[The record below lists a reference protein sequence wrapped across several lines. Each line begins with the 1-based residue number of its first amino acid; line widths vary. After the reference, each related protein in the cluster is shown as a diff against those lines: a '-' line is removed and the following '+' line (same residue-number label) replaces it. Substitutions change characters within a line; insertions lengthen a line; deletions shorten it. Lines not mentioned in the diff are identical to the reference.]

1 MATDSRPSQHLL
13 PSYCVGMLKS
23 LKIAHGV
30 DKMSGGVDLDPTIG
44 LISHIIDCL
53 GCLRDVNKVY
63 RSKGSLAAR
72 SVGARVMFG
81 FTAELGKFILLY
93 NNNNITCASIIPHL
107 LHSFNRK
114 FVTRCNNI

>member
-1 MATDSRPSQHLL
+1 
-13 PSYCVGMLKS
+13 
-23 LKIAHGV
+23 
-30 DKMSGGVDLDPTIG
+30 MSGGVDLDPTIG

-81 FTAELGKFILLY
+81 FTAELGDYLIQIFLY
-93 NNNNITCASIIPHL
+93 
-107 LHSFNRK
+107 SFNQSLTQFLIIRK
-114 FVTRCNNI
+114 FVVGCNNIQSAV